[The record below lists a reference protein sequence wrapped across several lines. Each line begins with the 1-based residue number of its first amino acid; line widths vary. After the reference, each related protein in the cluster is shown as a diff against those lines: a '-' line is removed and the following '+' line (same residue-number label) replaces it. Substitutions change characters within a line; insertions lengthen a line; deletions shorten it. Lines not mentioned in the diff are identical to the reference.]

1 MKEPRIKRDNYRN
14 LNELV
19 SLESCLQ
26 SLASEVIAQAGRDAI
41 DFHLADLYSEAGI
54 PLPWPLDDDGVPVMV
69 AKQRDPNAHRDVR
82 HFFLGGA
89 CQRWLDLAGIELD
102 AEVLWDNLL
111 KIEARPEQREPVA
124 VDESKMPVRHLSLIM
139 ACDNFLET
147 RGMNWTP
154 RWLKD
159 RWSKKNV

>member
-1 MKEPRIKRDNYRN
+1 MRQRIKRENYKN
-14 LNELV
+14 PTDLISPEA
-19 SLESCLQ
+19 CLQ
-26 SLASEVIAQAGRDAI
+26 SLASEVIAQAGRDVI

-54 PLPWPLDDDGVPVMV
+54 PLPWPLDDEGVPSMI

-82 HFFLGGA
+82 HFFLGGS
-89 CQRWLDLAGIELD
+89 CQRWLDLADIELD

-124 VDESKMPVRHLSLIM
+124 VDESKMPIRHLSLIM
-139 ACDNFLET
+139 ACDNFLES

-159 RWSKKNV
+159 RWSKK